1 MEDQSDLNLLTG
13 PPNTVKWMVELKEW
27 IIVDWAKDFK
37 YPWPGKRKE
46 QTKLTNHTNWMSS

>member
-1 MEDQSDLNLLTG
+1 
-13 PPNTVKWMVELKEW
+13 MVELKEC

-46 QTKLTNHTNWMSS
+46 QTKLTNHTNCMSS